1 MKTWQRRLLG
11 AITIGG
17 GGAGIAS
24 VLPSFMNAESFLDWI
39 FCIGF
44 LLLYA
49 WGVWC
54 GIQLIE
60 NHAKAARSNFKF
72 WLVQAPLFSTPLLG
86 YFFASGA
93 FFTVWIGLDTWGY
106 SFNLVLGSA
115 FQYSFLNS
123 HFSPFVGVNIFAL
136 LLSGWFY
143 RKAYSGTAES
153 KANDFA

>member
-1 MKTWQRRLLG
+1 
-11 AITIGG
+11 
-17 GGAGIAS
+17 
-24 VLPSFMNAESFLDWI
+24 MNAGHFFDWL

-60 NHAKAARSNFKF
+60 NHAKAARSNFRF
-72 WLVQAPLFSTPLLG
+72 WLVQVPLFSSPLLG

-93 FFTVWIGLDTWGY
+93 FFTVWIGLDTWDY
-106 SFNLVLGSA
+106 SFNFVLGSS

-123 HFSPFVGVNIFAL
+123 YFPPFVGVNILAL

-143 RKAYSGTAES
+143 RKAYGSES
-153 KANDFA
+153 ESTPNDFAN